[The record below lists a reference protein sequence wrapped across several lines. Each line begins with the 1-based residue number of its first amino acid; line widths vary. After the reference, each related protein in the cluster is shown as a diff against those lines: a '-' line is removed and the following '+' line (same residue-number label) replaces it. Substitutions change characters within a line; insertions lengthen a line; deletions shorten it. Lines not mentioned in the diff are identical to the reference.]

1 MKNMPTPTEI
11 AVKEGKQNEQ
21 RKLLL
26 IAKES
31 SDLEEFIKTLENII
45 NQG

>member
-1 MKNMPTPTEI
+1 MSKMPTPTEI
-11 AVKEGKQNEQ
+11 AVKEAKQNEQ

-31 SDLEEFIKTLENII
+31 QDLDDFIKTLENII
-45 NQG
+45 SQG